1 MPVAPKA
8 IERVPGLGF
17 VAPNRALLPLIVP

>member
-1 MPVAPKA
+1 MPVAPRA
-8 IERVPGLGF
+8 IERVPVLDF